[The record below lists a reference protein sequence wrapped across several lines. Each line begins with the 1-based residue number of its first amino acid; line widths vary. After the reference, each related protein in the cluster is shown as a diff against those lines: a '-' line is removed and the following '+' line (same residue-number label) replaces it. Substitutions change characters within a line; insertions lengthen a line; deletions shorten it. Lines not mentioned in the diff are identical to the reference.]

1 MKLFRRHKHPHGPEM
16 LDCEAVMQ
24 QLWDYLDEELS
35 PDRMAAIQSHLAMCA
50 RCYPQYEFE
59 RSFLTALDRAQQEHS
74 DPAGLRDRVAGALR
88 AEGMVEI

>member
-1 MKLFRRHKHPHGPEM
+1 MKFFHRHKHPLEPEM
-16 LDCEAVMQ
+16 LDCETVMQ

-35 PDRMAAIQSHLAMCA
+35 PDRMAAIRQHLAMCA

-59 RSFLTALDRAQQEHS
+59 QSFLTALDRAKQEHS
-74 DPAGLRDRVAGALR
+74 DPAGLRDRVAASLR

>member
-1 MKLFRRHKHPHGPEM
+1 MTAHDTHDHEM

-35 PDRMAAIQSHLAMCA
+35 PERMTAIRDHLAVCA

-59 RSFLTALDRAQQEHS
+59 RAFLTALDQAQQQHS
-74 DPAGLRDRVAGALR
+74 DPGRLRARVASALR
-88 AEGMVEI
+88 AEGMADV

>member
-1 MKLFRRHKHPHGPEM
+1 MTPDHMHDHEM

-24 QLWDYLDEELS
+24 QLWDYLDAELS
-35 PDRMAAIQSHLAMCA
+35 PDRMAAIRSHLAVCA

-74 DPAGLRDRVAGALR
+74 DPAGLRDRVAAALR
-88 AEGMVEI
+88 DEGMAEV

>member
-1 MKLFRRHKHPHGPEM
+1 MTPNHGHDHTHAHEM

-24 QLWDYLDEELS
+24 QLWDYLDDELS
-35 PDRMAAIQSHLAMCA
+35 PDRMAAIREHLAMCA

-59 RSFLTALDRAQQEHS
+59 RSFLTALDRAQQQHS
-74 DPAGLRDRVAGALR
+74 DPTGLRNRVADALR